1 VGALRTRILPWVLL
15 YEIASIAGAEWRGLS
30 SAEREKLARLIA
42 KSRGWPSNL
51 SRRERA
57 EVKRIVTKVDLH
69 RVAREIVPKVVGR
82 GR

>member
-1 VGALRTRILPWVLL
+1 MGALRQRVLPWVLI
-15 YEIASIAGAEWRGLS
+15 YELASIAGAEWRGLS
-30 SAEREKLARLIA
+30 AHERARLTRLIT

-57 EVKRIVTKVDLH
+57 EVRRIVTKLDLQ

>member
-1 VGALRTRILPWVLL
+1 MGGLRSRVLPWVLL
-15 YEIASIAGAEWRGLS
+15 YELASIAGAEWRGLS
-30 SAEREKLARLIA
+30 SSEREKLSRLLA

>member
-1 VGALRTRILPWVLL
+1 MGALRTRLLPWLLL
-15 YEIASIAGAEWRGLS
+15 YEAASVAGAQWRGLS
-30 SAEREKLARLIA
+30 SAERDKLTKLVV

-57 EVKRIVTKVDLH
+57 EVKRIITKVDLQ

-82 GR
+82 RR

>member
-1 VGALRTRILPWVLL
+1 MGSLRTRILPWLVL
-15 YEIASIAGAEWRGLS
+15 YELASIAGAEWRGLS
-30 SAEREKLARLIA
+30 SAERDKLTRLVV

-57 EVKRIVTKVDLH
+57 EVKRIITKVDLQ

>member
-1 VGALRTRILPWVLL
+1 MGLRTRLLPWLLL
-15 YEIASIAGAEWRGLS
+15 YEAASVAGAEWRGLS
-30 SAEREKLARLIA
+30 SSERERLTRLVV
-42 KSRGWPSNL
+42 KSKGWPSNL

-57 EVKRIVTKVDLH
+57 EVKRIITKVDLQ

>member
-1 VGALRTRILPWVLL
+1 MGALRSRVLPWVLL
-15 YEIASIAGAEWRGLS
+15 YELASIAGAEWRGLS
-30 SAEREKLARLIA
+30 AAERAKLTRLLS

-51 SRRERA
+51 TRRERA
-57 EVKRIVTKVDLH
+57 EVKRIITKVDLH

>member
-1 VGALRTRILPWVLL
+1 MGALRSRVLPWVLL
-15 YEIASIAGAEWRGLS
+15 YELASIAGSEWRGLS
-30 SAEREKLARLIA
+30 AAERARLTRLLG

-51 SRRERA
+51 TRRERA
-57 EVKRIVTKVDLH
+57 EVKRIVTKLDLH